1 MTNLSD
7 TELMQRA
14 INLAE
19 HGKYSA
25 KPNPHVGCV
34 IVKDGQIV
42 GEGYT
47 QPPGQGHAEVMALAQ
62 AGEQARGAT
71 AYVTLEPCNHQGR
84 TGPCSQAL
92 IQAGISKVV
101 AAIEDPYPEVAGS
114 GFEALKHAGIEVRV
128 GLLADTVKQ
137 QLQGF
142 LLRLERGYGRV
153 RLKLACSL
161 DGKIALANGESQ
173 WITGPNARRDVQRL
187 RAEAGLVIT
196 GVGTVLEDDCQLNV
210 REGDLPLDPNL
221 AREATAHQP
230 LRAVFDSTLET
241 PASARILNGART
253 LFCAEPKTTRPD
265 HINPENIVE
274 VAALKTPAGLK
285 NALLQLMAIA
295 PANEIL
301 LECGPRL
308 AGSWLNAGLVD
319 ELILYQ
325 APVILGHNAQS
336 LVHMD
341 IATMTQRLNF
351 GLIDTRR
358 IGPDLKLTFK
368 PTH

>member
-1 MTNLSD
+1 
-7 TELMQRA
+7 MQRA
-14 INLAE
+14 IDLAE
-19 HGKYSA
+19 QGKYSA

-34 IVKDGQIV
+34 IVKNGQIV

-71 AYVTLEPCNHQGR
+71 AYVTLEPCNHHGR

-92 IQAGISKVV
+92 IRAGITRVV

-114 GFEALKHAGIEVRV
+114 GFETLKQAGIQVEV
-128 GLLADTVKQ
+128 GLLGDTVKQ

-173 WITGPNARRDVQRL
+173 WITGPNARRDVQLL
-187 RAEAGLVIT
+187 RAQAGLVIT

-210 REGDLPLDPNL
+210 REGDLPLESDL
-221 AREATAHQP
+221 AHEAVAHQP
-230 LRAVFDSTLET
+230 LRAVFDSTLKT
-241 PASARILNGART
+241 PAGAKILNGART
-253 LFCAEPKTTRPD
+253 LFCAEPKATPPD
-265 HINPENIVE
+265 HIDPENIIE
-274 VAALKTPAGLK
+274 ISDLKSPRGLK
-285 NALLQLMAIA
+285 EALLQVMAIA

-308 AGSWLNAGLVD
+308 AGSWLSAGLVD
-319 ELILYQ
+319 ELVLYQ

-351 GLIDTRR
+351 DLIDTRR
-358 IGPDLKLTFK
+358 IGSDVKLTLK
-368 PTH
+368 PSH

>member
-1 MTNLSD
+1 
-7 TELMQRA
+7 MQRA
-14 INLAE
+14 IDLAE
-19 HGKYSA
+19 LGKYSA

-34 IVKDGQIV
+34 IVKDGQII
-42 GEGYT
+42 GEGFT
-47 QPPGQGHAEVMALAQ
+47 QPPGRGHAEVMALAQ

-71 AYVTLEPCNHQGR
+71 AYVTLEPCNHHGR

-92 IQAGISKVV
+92 IRAGIAKVV

-114 GFEALKHAGIEVRV
+114 GFETLRQAGIKVEI
-128 GLLADTVKQ
+128 GLLGDTVKQ

-173 WITGPNARRDVQRL
+173 WITGPNARRDVQLL
-187 RAEAGLVIT
+187 RAQSGLIIT
-196 GVGTVLEDDCQLNV
+196 GVGTVLEDDCQLTV
-210 REGDLPLDPNL
+210 RERDLPLKSEL
-221 AREATAHQP
+221 AHQATAHQP
-230 LRAVFDSTLET
+230 LRAVFDSTLKT
-241 PASARILNGART
+241 PAGAKILSSART
-253 LFCAEPKTTRPD
+253 LFCAESKVTRPD
-265 HINPENIVE
+265 HIDRENIIE
-274 VAALKTPAGLK
+274 INHLKSPAGLK
-285 NALLQLMAIA
+285 DALLQLMAIA

-319 ELILYQ
+319 ELVLYQ

-336 LVHMD
+336 IVHMD

-358 IGPDLKLTFK
+358 IGPDLKLTLK
-368 PTH
+368 PTY

>member
-1 MTNLSD
+1 M
-7 TELMQRA
+7 
-14 INLAE
+14 AE
-19 HGKYSA
+19 QGKYSA

-42 GEGYT
+42 GEGFT
-47 QPPGQGHAEVMALAQ
+47 QPPGQGHAEVMALTQ

-71 AYVTLEPCNHQGR
+71 AYVTLEPCNHHGR

-173 WITGPNARRDVQRL
+173 WITGPNARRDVQLL
-187 RAEAGLVIT
+187 RAQAGLIIT

-210 REGDLPLDPNL
+210 REEDLPLKPNI
-221 AREATAHQP
+221 ARQATAHQP
-230 LRAVFDSTLET
+230 LRAVFDSTLKT

-265 HINPENIVE
+265 HISPENIAV

-285 NALLQLMAIA
+285 TALLQLMAIA

-319 ELILYQ
+319 ELIIYQ

-358 IGPDLKLTFK
+358 IGPDLKLTLK
-368 PTH
+368 PAH

>member
-1 MTNLSD
+1 MTKLTD
-7 TELMQRA
+7 TALMQRA
-14 INLAE
+14 IDLAE
-19 HGKYSA
+19 RGKYSA

-34 IVKDGQIV
+34 IVNNGQIV

-71 AYVTLEPCNHQGR
+71 AYVTLEPCNHHGR

-92 IQAGISKVV
+92 IRAGISKVI

-114 GFEALKHAGIEVRV
+114 GFETLRQADIQVEV

-137 QLQGF
+137 QLHGF

-173 WITGPNARRDVQRL
+173 WITGPAARCDVQVL
-187 RAEAGLVIT
+187 RAESGLIIT
-196 GVGTVLEDDCQLNV
+196 GVGTVLADDCQLNV
-210 REGDLPLDPNL
+210 RENDLPLKADL
-221 AREATAHQP
+221 AYEAAAHQP
-230 LRAVFDSTLET
+230 LRAVFDSSLKT
-241 PASARILNGART
+241 PAGAKILSGART
-253 LFCAEPKTTRPD
+253 LFCTEPKAARPE
-265 HINPENIVE
+265 HINPENIIE
-274 VAALKTPAGLK
+274 VDQLKSPAGLK
-285 NALLQLMAIA
+285 DALLQMMAIA

-308 AGSWLNAGLVD
+308 AGSWLSAGLVD
-319 ELILYQ
+319 ELVLYQ

-351 GLIDTRR
+351 DLIDTRR
-358 IGPDLKLTFK
+358 IGPDVKLTLK
-368 PTH
+368 PTY

>member
-47 QPPGQGHAEVMALAQ
+47 QPPGQGHAEVIALAQ

-71 AYVTLEPCNHQGR
+71 VYVTLEPCNHHGR

-114 GFEALKHAGIEVRV
+114 GFEALRHAGIEVQV
-128 GLLADTVKQ
+128 GLFGDTVKQ

-210 REGDLPLDPNL
+210 REDDLPLKPNL
-221 AREATAHQP
+221 ARQAAAHQP
-230 LRAVFDSTLET
+230 LRAVFDSTLRT
-241 PASARILNGART
+241 TNGAKVLSGART

-308 AGSWLNAGLVD
+308 AGSWLNAGLID

-351 GLIDTRR
+351 GLIETRR
-358 IGPDLKLTFK
+358 IGQDLKLILK
-368 PTH
+368 PTY